1 MGLPVPN
8 LDDRTFQDLVREARS
23 MIPRYCP
30 EWTDHN
36 LSDPGITLIELF
48 AWMVD
53 ILLYR
58 LNKVPRKNYIKF
70 LEMIGVKMAP
80 ASPATTDITF
90 RLSAP
95 QPAAMTIRAGTE
107 AATLRTETEESIAFS
122 TDTDLR
128 IEVPTLSYFLI
139 TRDDVNFVD
148 FLPELGRGKPIDLF
162 REIPQEGNAFYLGF
176 AEPLGGNILS
186 VTMDCVVAKGIGV
199 MPDDPPLAWEYWDG
213 ATGGWQ
219 PFERRPEAVAWL
231 ERDGTAAL
239 NRRGNILLHLP
250 RTFSATEV
258 GLRRGYW
265 VRCRV
270 APPRPEQPSYQ
281 ASPAVLGVECNCVGG
296 TVPASHCVKV
306 RGEQLGESDGN
317 PGQTFKLKNSPI
329 LALDRGETVEVEVE
343 DGRYEAWEQVPDFS
357 QSGPEDKHFVCD
369 TGEGQIE
376 FGPAIRQPDGE
387 VRQYGAIPAK
397 GRTIRMSAY
406 RYGGGS
412 KGNVGRNTLT
422 VLKTAVPYVTS
433 VTNRRAATGGTDPE
447 SVESAIQRGPQVF
460 RTRNRAV
467 TEADYEYLAL
477 EASPSVARA
486 SCVQPREASAGSG
499 EPPPGVVFLLII
511 PVVSATEGRI
521 APEQLELSPELKQDV
536 QSYLNERR
544 LLTSALVVTEPRYY
558 WVSVEVKVRIKAKYD
573 AVDVRERI
581 EKELYRF
588 INPLTGGPDGKGW
601 PFGRDLI
608 VSEVYSRVQSV
619 DGVEYVE
626 EARIYPVDIA
636 SGERGEATQR
646 LVLDR
651 TGVLCS
657 HDHMVAFSTDRY

>member
-48 AWMVD
+48 AWMTDV
-53 ILLYR
+53 LLYR

-70 LEMIGVKMAP
+70 LDMIGVKMAP
-80 ASPATTDITF
+80 ASPAAADITF

-95 QPAAMTIRAGTE
+95 QPAAMVIRGGTE
-107 AATLRTETEESIAFS
+107 AATLRTETEESIVFS

-128 IEVPTLSYFLI
+128 IEVPGLSYFLI

-162 REIPQEGNAFYLGF
+162 REVPQEGNAFYLGYG
-176 AEPLGGNILS
+176 EPLGGNILS
-186 VTMDCVVAKGIGV
+186 ITMDCMVAKGIGV

-219 PFERRPEAVAWL
+219 RFDRRPEAVAWL

-250 RTFSATEV
+250 RTFSAAEV
-258 GLRRGYW
+258 GLRRAYW
-265 VRCRV
+265 IRCRV
-270 APPRPEQPSYQ
+270 VSPRSDQPSYQ
-281 ASPAVLGVECNCVGG
+281 ASPAVLAVDCNCVGG
-296 TVPASHCVKV
+296 TVLASHCVKV

-317 PGQTFKLKNSPI
+317 PGQAFKLKNSPI
-329 LALDRGETVEVEVE
+329 LTLERGETVEVEVE
-343 DGRYEAWEQVPDFS
+343 EGRYENWEQMPDFS
-357 QSGPEDKHFVCD
+357 QSEPEDKHFVCD
-369 TGEGQIE
+369 TGVGEIQ
-376 FGPAIRQPDGE
+376 FGLAIRQPDGE
-387 VRQYGAIPAK
+387 VRQYGAIPRK
-397 GRTIRMSAY
+397 GRMIKMSAY
-406 RYGGGS
+406 RCGGGS

-422 VLKTAVPYVTS
+422 VLKTAVPYVAS

-460 RTRNRAV
+460 RTQNRAV
-467 TEADYEYLAL
+467 TEADYEHLAL

-486 SCVQPREASAGSG
+486 SCVQPREIGGGDAG
-499 EPPPGVVFLLII
+499 PPPGMVFLLVI
-511 PVVSATEGRI
+511 PVLSATEGRI
-521 APEQLELSPELKQDV
+521 TPEQLELSQELKQEV
-536 QSYLNERR
+536 QSYLDDRR
-544 LLTSALVVTEPRYY
+544 LLTSSLVVTEPRYY
-558 WVSVEVKVRIKAKYD
+558 WASVEAKVRIKAKYD
-573 AVDVRERI
+573 AVEVRERI

-588 INPLTGGPDGKGW
+588 INPLTGGPDGRGW

-608 VSEVYSRVQSV
+608 VSEVYSRIQGL

-626 EARIYPVDIA
+626 EARIYPVNIGT
-636 SGERGEATQR
+636 GERGESTQR
-646 LVLDR
+646 LVMDR
-651 TGVLCS
+651 TGILCS
-657 HDHMVAFSTDRY
+657 HDHMVGFSTDRY